1 MIKVSGIF
9 SIFYSLLLLSRIY
22 VIAGV
27 YTFPMDPSL
36 IQVGYVG
43 ILIIVAIIQIKESD
57 YKITKHLKKMDAA
70 ILLLIGYWVFLVLS
84 LLICQWNNTRR
95 L

>member
-27 YTFPMDPSL
+27 YKLPMDPSL

-43 ILIIVAIIQIKESD
+43 VLIMVISISRC
-57 YKITKHLKKMDAA
+57 
-70 ILLLIGYWVFLVLS
+70 S
-84 LLICQWNNTRR
+84 LDCCHRSF
-95 L
+95 